1 MLEPKGTGL
10 ECWMPECLYKTLIV
24 KGDICPL
31 STRTLTLL
39 QRMVCFFVF
48 LFWSGS
54 FALASLIGR
63 CLFNVLR
70 CHSALLPSLRNL
82 AEAASHFLGNAFS
95 VRVREDNHCLCIC
108 AKCLH
113 FLTTPPGLWSATTFL
128 YQAWQGK
135 GFPVVYCLKCV
146 DWDHPETISLS
157 PGYTWFVILFTN
169 GLIQFL
175 VSKISIMWM
184 SGAGVWAFWMFLT
197 KTDNVIESFM
207 WTHFEVLLKNL
218 NWKWKQYLWNI

>member
-1 MLEPKGTGL
+1 
-10 ECWMPECLYKTLIV
+10 MPECLYKTLIV
-24 KGDICPL
+24 KDDICAL

-48 LFWSGS
+48 FWSGS

-82 AEAASHFLGNAFS
+82 PEAASHFLGNAFS
-95 VRVREDNHCLCIC
+95 VRVREDNHCLCFC

-128 YQAWQGK
+128 YQSWQGK
-135 GFPVVYCLKCV
+135 EFPVVYCLKRV
-146 DWDHPETISLS
+146 DWDHPETISITWIHMIFNFVCKWFDPVLS
-157 PGYTWFVILFTN
+157 IKNINHV
-169 GLIQFL
+169 
-175 VSKISIMWM
+175 
-184 SGAGVWAFWMFLT
+184 AFWMFLT
-197 KTDNVIESFM
+197 KTSNVIESFM
-207 WTHFEVLLKNL
+207 WTHFDVLLKNL
-218 NWKWKQYLWNI
+218 KWKWKQYLLKI

>member
-1 MLEPKGTGL
+1 MSEPKGTGL

-24 KGDICPL
+24 KDDICAL

-48 LFWSGS
+48 VWSGS

-108 AKCLH
+108 TKCLH

-128 YQAWQGK
+128 YHSWQGK
-135 GFPVVYCLKCV
+135 EFPVVYCLKRV
-146 DWDHPETISLS
+146 DWDHPEMISLS
-157 PGYTWFVILFTN
+157 PGYTWFLILFTN

-175 VSKISIMWM
+175 VSKISIMWLFGCSSLKRAM
-184 SGAGVWAFWMFLT
+184 SSSPSCGLILT
-197 KTDNVIESFM
+197 FYWFICLSLGQKLLVIIKLQ
-207 WTHFEVLLKNL
+207 VLSE
-218 NWKWKQYLWNI
+218 